1 MIILSLLLLVAGF
14 IFLIKGANLLV
25 DGSSSIAKKMGVSD
39 LVIGLTIVS
48 FGTSAPELIVNVFA
62 SVQGN
67 ADIAIG
73 NVLGSNIMNI
83 LLILGVTSLL
93 CPLKVHN
100 QTIWKEIPFSL
111 LAALVLGIIAN
122 DYIFNNG
129 ISSLALGDGL
139 ILLLFFSIFLVY
151 VFEISK
157 KGKIDAIE
165 TGNISP
171 TRASIYV
178 IIGLI
183 GLVAGGKMV
192 VDGAVDI
199 ARAMS
204 ISESIIGLTIVAIGT
219 SLPELVTSVIA
230 ALKKN
235 ADMAIGNVIGSNI
248 FNIFFIL
255 GISSVINPIPY
266 NAYSNTDILFT
277 IFASFLLFI
286 VMFVGKKH
294 ILERGQG
301 AAFLLVYLIYT
312 ILLFYRA

>member
-178 IIGLI
+178 VIGLI

-294 ILERGQG
+294 ILERSQG
-301 AAFLLVYLIYT
+301 AAFLLVYLVYT
-312 ILLFYRA
+312 ILLLYRA

>member
-1 MIILSLLLLVAGF
+1 MIILSILLLVAGF

-122 DYIFNNG
+122 DHIFNNG

-165 TGNISP
+165 TGSISP

-178 IIGLI
+178 VIGLI

-294 ILERGQG
+294 ILERSQG
-301 AAFLLVYLIYT
+301 AAFLLVYLVYT
-312 ILLFYRA
+312 ILLLYRA

>member
-111 LAALVLGIIAN
+111 LAALVIGIIAN

-294 ILERGQG
+294 ILERSQG

>member
-294 ILERGQG
+294 ILERSQG
-301 AAFLLVYLIYT
+301 AAFLLVYLVYT
-312 ILLFYRA
+312 ILLLYRA

>member
-25 DGSSSIAKKMGVSD
+25 DGSSSIAKKRGVSD

-111 LAALVLGIIAN
+111 LAALVIGIIAN

-294 ILERGQG
+294 ILERSQG

>member
-294 ILERGQG
+294 ILERSQG

>member
-1 MIILSLLLLVAGF
+1 M
-14 IFLIKGANLLV
+14 
-25 DGSSSIAKKMGVSD
+25 
-39 LVIGLTIVS
+39 
-48 FGTSAPELIVNVFA
+48 
-62 SVQGN
+62 
-67 ADIAIG
+67 
-73 NVLGSNIMNI
+73 
-83 LLILGVTSLL
+83 
-93 CPLKVHN
+93 HN

-122 DYIFNNG
+122 DHIFNNG

-165 TGNISP
+165 TGSISP

-178 IIGLI
+178 VIGLI

-294 ILERGQG
+294 ILERSQG
-301 AAFLLVYLIYT
+301 AAFLLVYLVYT
-312 ILLFYRA
+312 ILLLYRA